1 MKKLNV
7 ILLFAGVLFLSGLI
21 YKIGLDELWREL
33 GLLGW
38 GLFPFILGEGIAEM
52 IHTVGW
58 RYCLAEPYRSLSWG
72 RLFQIR
78 MSGYAI
84 NYLTPTAA
92 LGGEATK
99 VNLLLSYHHGPKAV
113 SGVLIEKFC
122 FAVAQ
127 VLFALVGCVFIVG
140 RVHLAGP
147 LWISMLVSVAL
158 VTGGIFTFFLLQ
170 KYGKLGVL
178 VRWLAAH
185 WPGNAAL
192 QNFAAQITGVDEAL
206 RTFYLQQP
214 RNLWLAVSWH
224 LAGFCMTIL
233 QAWFFLYLLKQGTS
247 LSMAATVAFLGMWF
261 DLLTFAVPMNMGSLE
276 GTRIVVFKAIG
287 RNAAAGITYGLAI
300 RLAQIAWSM
309 LGLALYGWLM
319 AKENKPN
326 KPREIPPTPL
336 ASHPSISLEQKAP
349 PFKDTSST
357 ACRIR

>member
-1 MKKLNV
+1 MKKINV
-7 ILLFAGVLFLSGLI
+7 ILLFAGILFLLGLI
-21 YKIGLDELWREL
+21 FKIGFGELWQEL

-58 RYCLAEPYRSLSWG
+58 RYCLAEPYRSLSWW

-78 MSGYAI
+78 MAGYAI

-99 VNLLLSYHHGPKAV
+99 VNLLLAHHRGPAAV

-122 FAVAQ
+122 FAFAQ
-127 VLFALVGCVFIVG
+127 VLFALVGCVVIVEH
-140 RVHLAGP
+140 VHLSGP
-147 LWISMLVSVAL
+147 LWISMFLSVAL
-158 VTGGIFTFFLLQ
+158 VTVGIFAFFLLQ

-178 VRWLAAH
+178 VRWLAAR
-185 WPGNAAL
+185 WPGNSAL
-192 QNFAAQITGVDEAL
+192 QNLAAQISGVDEAL
-206 RTFYLQQP
+206 RNFYVQQP
-214 RNLWLAVSWH
+214 RNLWLAVGWH
-224 LAGFCMTIL
+224 LVGFSVTIL
-233 QAWFFLYLLKQGTS
+233 QAWFFLYLLKQGVS

-319 AKENKPN
+319 ARENKPN
-326 KPREIPPTPL
+326 EISPAPL
-336 ASHPSISLEQKAP
+336 ASNESSISVEQKSRS
-349 PFKDTSST
+349 FKDASATT
-357 ACRIR
+357 CRTQ